1 MRLSNNHILNFRNIT
16 IAVCFVFWALNG
28 SQAQTPD
35 INKIWT
41 TVGSDGTV
49 DETNASRVFFDHSV
63 VQMGRPL
70 VGNLPAAKQA
80 KQNPASIIQQTQ
92 SAVIRYNVS
101 PVDGLFAVKPPCQTG
116 TGTECPC
123 IELTVRYL
131 STGGRARVVVKL
143 IEVDLATGAE
153 VTRLTFDSAAPTF
166 APANN
171 YQVHS
176 VSQCGPP
183 TPRPFN
189 FGLKAYYI
197 EATLTTS
204 SIIGGSAAG
213 IQMIKVVNTSQIG

>member
-16 IAVCFVFWALNG
+16 IAVCFVFWAVNG

-41 TVGSDGTV
+41 TVGSNGTV
-49 DETNASRVFFDHSV
+49 DEADASKVFFDHSV

-70 VGNLPAAKQA
+70 LNPPAAKQA
-80 KQNPASIIQQTQ
+80 KQNPARILQQTQ

-123 IELTVRYL
+123 ITLTLRYL
-131 STGGRARVVVKL
+131 STGGPARVVVKL
-143 IEVDLATGAE
+143 IEVDLATGVE
-153 VTRLTFDSAAPTF
+153 VTRLTFDSAAPSF
-166 APANN
+166 AASNK

-189 FGLKAYYI
+189 FVLKAYYI

-204 SIIGGSAAG
+204 SIFAGSAAG
-213 IQMIKVVNTSQIG
+213 IQMIKVANTSQIG